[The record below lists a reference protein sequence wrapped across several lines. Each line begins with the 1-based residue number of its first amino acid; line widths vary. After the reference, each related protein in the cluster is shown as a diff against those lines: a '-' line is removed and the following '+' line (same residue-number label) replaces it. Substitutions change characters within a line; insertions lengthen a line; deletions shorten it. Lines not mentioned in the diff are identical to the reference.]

1 MAFFNFFKK
10 LFKGKRKA
18 KKKLHKRKAKKVFKK
33 RISKSRKKTKKRA
46 VKKIVRRKIIKKI
59 SKKPKRKAKKS
70 IKRKAIKR
78 KAKKAKLSLKGPK
91 EEEIGI
97 ITHYFDKIS
106 VGIIKL
112 KKPLAISEHI
122 RIKGKSG
129 EFTQS
134 ISSMQYNHKDILLAE
149 RGLEIGIKVN
159 QPVQEN
165 DLVYKVI

>member
-10 LFKGKRKA
+10 LFKGKRKV
-18 KKKLHKRKAKKVFKK
+18 KKIHKRKAKKPFKK
-33 RISKSRKKTKKRA
+33 RIGKSRKKNKSRA
-46 VKKIVRRKIIKKI
+46 VKKIARRKARKKV
-59 SKKPKRKAKKS
+59 SKKPKKKAKKS
-70 IKRKAIKR
+70 IKRKAVKR
-78 KAKKAKLSLKGPK
+78 KARKVKPSLKVLK

-122 RIKGKSG
+122 RIKGKG
-129 EFTQS
+129 VEFTQV
-134 ISSMQYNHKDILLAE
+134 ISSMQYNHKDIMLAE
-149 RGLEIGIKVN
+149 KGLEIGIKVN
-159 QPVQEN
+159 QPVHEN